1 VTGRD
6 RIVLLVLLGAALL
19 AGFWFTQIAPKRETL
34 KTLDADIATQRKRLD
49 QARATETQ
57 ATAAKRRYDSDY
69 ATVARLGKAVPVDD
83 NVPSLVYQL
92 ESAAKGAKV
101 DFRSLKLNASG
112 GGAPAP
118 TPAPAPAA
126 SGSSAGAS
134 SGSSSGSSGS
144 ASGSSSGSSGSA
156 SGSSPGSSGT
166 ATAAGGTPAATQAA
180 AATLPPGASV
190 GPAGFPTMPFTFVFD
205 GSFFSMEKFLR
216 NVDGF
221 TRVRGEQ
228 LSVSGRLLS
237 IDGFSLTASRS
248 GFPRVKATLAATAYL
263 LPADEGLTA
272 GATPAGPTPA
282 AGTPATGTGAT
293 ASTPATTTTGTG

>member
-1 VTGRD
+1 MTVRD
-6 RIVLLVLLGAALL
+6 RIVLVVLLGAAVL
-19 AGFWFTQIAPKRETL
+19 AGFWFTQVAPKRETV
-34 KTLDADIATQRKRLD
+34 KTLNADIATQRERLD
-49 QARATETQ
+49 QAQATEKQ
-57 ATAAKRRYDSDY
+57 AGAAKQRYDSDY

-92 ESAAKGAKV
+92 ESAAQGAKV

-112 GGAPAP
+112 GGAP
-118 TPAPAPAA
+118 TPAPAPAPA
-126 SGSSAGAS
+126 APAS
-134 SGSSSGSSGS
+134 SGSSSG
-144 ASGSSSGSSGSA
+144 
-156 SGSSPGSSGT
+156 T
-166 ATAAGGTPAATQAA
+166 ATASAATPAATQAA

-216 NVDGF
+216 NVDAF

-228 LSVSGRLLS
+228 VSVSGRLLS
-237 IDGFSLTASRS
+237 IDGFSLTASRT
-248 GFPRVKATLAATAYL
+248 GFPKVKATLAATAYL

-282 AGTPATGTGAT
+282 STAGTGAAAT
-293 ASTPATTTTGTG
+293 ASTTAPTTTGTG